1 MVGNKAAALLG
12 LNIVLRG
19 DALNTFDEQSF
30 DAIVSGLNTCSS
42 ESMCFCDVSVAKFA
56 KDIKVSFERDKAD
69 DKLTHAV
76 LYLGGNEVKRKSIR
90 SRMAFMEL
98 SKGVPSEYSVE
109 TVQALIF
116 DDLGFYLAY
125 NDGQSWV
132 RFGEPHDALNLF
144 FVNDKKVILLQ
155 NAVVDR
161 AVLEKFPLCSKKAAQ
176 NPFNP

>member
-1 MVGNKAAALLG
+1 
-12 LNIVLRG
+12 
-19 DALNTFDEQSF
+19 
-30 DAIVSGLNTCSS
+30 
-42 ESMCFCDVSVAKFA
+42 
-56 KDIKVSFERDKAD
+56 
-69 DKLTHAV
+69 
-76 LYLGGNEVKRKSIR
+76 
-90 SRMAFMEL
+90 MAFMEL
-98 SKGVPSEYSVE
+98 SKGGPSEYSVE

-125 NDGQSWV
+125 NDGPSWV